1 MNNYEQMNDIDP
13 KDILAYVTQHGW
25 KYVDE
30 LPPSIEL
37 YKNEKYLNRQLQIP
51 IESSLDDY
59 PELVVRL
66 AEKLSV
72 IEERTPEQV
81 ISDWRTTSSDTIR
94 MRLKTKNDNEYQI
107 KFTKAVQTMEAIKKA
122 IIATACSILF
132 PQKHHA
138 KLRRSEANELID
150 MCKME
155 QTEKGSFIIKIS
167 CPIYAVDYDIST
179 SESTKGTPFV
189 RMTMTNFMKSLKD
202 VKELARNDDVNA
214 TIPATLSSNFCN
226 ALRNIL
232 DENDVEFAT
241 SWALSLPQLDTS
253 VPNSVSLST
262 DLVSKIEHL
271 EARLRP
277 TPSSQNQ
284 VIFGTVENLD
294 GQVGEDNKRFGDVTV
309 KFMHEDEILHAKVF
323 VNSDQYLIADEAHMN
338 NKTITVTGFLKRGLK
353 SNRIENLV
361 SFELAE
367 KFK

>member
-1 MNNYEQMNDIDP
+1 MNYEQMNDINP

-25 KYVDE
+25 KYIDE
-30 LPPSIEL
+30 LPPSMEL

-51 IESSLDDY
+51 IKSELDDY
-59 PELVVRL
+59 PELVSRL

-94 MRLKTKNDNEYQI
+94 MRLKTKNEFQI
-107 KFTKAVQTMEAIKKA
+107 PFTRAVQTMEAIKKA
-122 IIATACSILF
+122 IIATACSILS

-138 KLRRSEANELID
+138 KLRRSEANELMD
-150 MCKME
+150 ACKME

-167 CPIYAVDYDIST
+167 CPIYAVDYDIPT

-189 RMTMTNFMKSLKD
+189 RMTMTSFMKSLKD
-202 VKELARNDDVNA
+202 VKELARNDDENSN
-214 TIPATLSSNFCN
+214 IPTSLSSNFCS

-241 SWALSLPQLDTS
+241 SWALRLPQLDTS
-253 VPNSVSLST
+253 IPNSVSLST
-262 DLVSKIEHL
+262 DLVQKIERL

-277 TPSSQNQ
+277 VPLSKNQ

-294 GQVGEDNKRFGDVTV
+294 GQMGEDNKRFGDVTV
-309 KFMHEDEILHAKVF
+309 KFIHEDEILYARVSLDS
-323 VNSDQYLIADEAHMN
+323 NQYELADKAHMSG
-338 NKTITVTGFLKRGLK
+338 KTITVTGLLKRGFRN
-353 SNRIENLV
+353 NRIENV
-361 SFELAE
+361 ENFDLAE
-367 KFK
+367 KLK